1 MGSIIVR
8 SGSQKGD
15 FYPLGRRTSVI
26 GRDEGLL
33 IQILDEHVSRKHMKI
48 RFDKEKKLYYAL
60 DMNSRQ
66 GVFINGERIGEET
79 ALADGDEVHQ
89 PGVPPHPRYEPHQGD
104 HRRRRPQDVT
114 DRRQPRRRRPAT
126 G

>member
-79 ALADGDEVHQ
+79 ALADGDEVHIGRTTLQ
-89 PGVPPHPRYEPHQGD
+89 FTTKDFP
-104 HRRRRPQDVT
+104 
-114 DRRQPRRRRPAT
+114 DRESALEHFRKLGERNRST
-126 G
+126 VDD